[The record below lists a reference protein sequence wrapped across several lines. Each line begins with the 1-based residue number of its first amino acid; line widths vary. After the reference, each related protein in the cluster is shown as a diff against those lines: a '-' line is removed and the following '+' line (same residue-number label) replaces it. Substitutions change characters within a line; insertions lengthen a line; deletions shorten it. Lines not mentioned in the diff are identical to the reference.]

1 MKIAIKSKR
10 PLLDDK
16 LGRLMHG
23 DIIDLPEHKARFY
36 IERGDAMSYETK
48 VVVEQPYVQEIEAE
62 EPKKRGRKTK

>member
-1 MKIAIKSKR
+1 MKITMKSKR

-23 DIIDLPEHKARFY
+23 DIVDMPEHKARFY
-36 IERGDAMSYETK
+36 LERGDATSYQAK

>member
-23 DIIDLPEHKARFY
+23 DIVDMPEHKARFY
-36 IERGDAMSYETK
+36 LERGDAMSYEAK
-48 VVVEQPYVQEIEAE
+48 VVVEKPYVQEIEAE